1 MHAELTPSLYGVMA
15 EFETPDEYVAAL
27 RKVRAAGYTK
37 FDGFSP
43 IPVHEA
49 TSAMGLPKNPVSFMV
64 LCGGIA
70 GLVGGLALAT
80 WVSMVAYP
88 VNIGG
93 RPLFSWPAFIP
104 PVFETTVLLA
114 ALTAVFGT
122 LALNGL
128 PTLYHPVWNVP
139 GFARASSDRFF
150 VCIESEDPKFDLQA
164 VKSFLSGLG
173 SREVS
178 EVPA

>member
-1 MHAELTPSLYGVMA
+1 MHAETQPALYGVMA
-15 EFETPDEYVAAL
+15 EFETPDDYIAAL
-27 RKVRAAGYTK
+27 RKVRAAGYTQ

-43 IPVHEA
+43 YPLHEA
-49 TSAMGLPKNPVSFMV
+49 SAAMALPKNPVSFMV
-64 LCGGIA
+64 LCGGLA
-70 GLVGGLALAT
+70 GLAGGMALAT

-139 GFARASSDRFF
+139 GFVRASSDRFF
-150 VCIESEDPKFDLQA
+150 VCIESTDPKFDLGT
-164 VKSFLSGLG
+164 VKSFLAGLG
-173 SREVS
+173 SAEVS
-178 EVPA
+178 EVAA

>member
-1 MHAELTPSLYGVMA
+1 MHVETQPLYGVMA
-15 EFETPDEYVAAL
+15 EFHTPDEYLAAL

-37 FDGFSP
+37 FDGYSP
-43 IPVHEA
+43 LPVHGASEA
-49 TSAMGLPKNPVSFMV
+49 MDLPRNPVSFMV
-64 LCGGIA
+64 LCGGLA
-70 GLVGGLALAT
+70 GLAGGGALAT

-93 RPLFSWPAFIP
+93 RPLFSWPAFVP

-114 ALTAVFGT
+114 SLTAVFGMF
-122 LALNGL
+122 ALNGL

-150 VCIESEDPKFDLQA
+150 VCIEAVDPKFDLAA
-164 VKSFLSGLG
+164 VKSFLAGLG
-173 SREVS
+173 SHEVS
-178 EVPA
+178 EVES

>member
-1 MHAELTPSLYGVMA
+1 MHADTQPSLYGVMA
-15 EFETPDEYVAAL
+15 EFETPDAYVAAL

-37 FDGFSP
+37 FDGYSP
-43 IPVHEA
+43 IPIHEA

-64 LCGGIA
+64 LCGGLA
-70 GLVGGLALAT
+70 GLAGGFALAT
-80 WVSMVAYP
+80 WVSMVGYP

-139 GFARASSDRFF
+139 EFARASSDRFF
-150 VCIESEDPKFDLQA
+150 VCIESEDPKFEVQT
-164 VKSFLSGLG
+164 VTSFLSGLG
-173 SREVS
+173 SLGVS